1 MGRRLIVYLD
11 TCCYGRP
18 FDLPQTPQKRAEA
31 AAIDDILK
39 KRERGE
45 LRIIGSTVTSF
56 EIGQI
61 IDAATRKTIDA
72 YYCKFITED
81 VAPPAAQVYTRADI
95 LVAAGGLG
103 ALDSQHLA
111 IAEDIGA
118 DFLLTVDKTFIK
130 KCNILNLTTVNVMNP
145 LDFVNGGYLR

>member
-1 MGRRLIVYLD
+1 MGRNLVIYLD
-11 TCCYGRP
+11 TCIYGRP
-18 FDLPQTPQKRAEA
+18 FDRPQPPEMRAEVK
-31 AAIDDILK
+31 AIDAILK

-45 LRIIGSTVTSF
+45 FQIIGSTVTSF

-61 IDAATRKTIDA
+61 TNATERKTIDA

-81 VAPPAAQVYTRADI
+81 IAPPAAQVYTRADI
-95 LVAAGGLG
+95 LAATGGLG

-118 DFLLTVDKTFIK
+118 DFLLTVDKDFIK
-130 KCNILNLTTVNVMNP
+130 KCNLLNLTTVKVMNP
-145 LDFVNGGYLR
+145 LDFVKGGNLK